1 MDISK
6 AQCPE
11 CSRALQVDRM
21 VCRSCGVAVEGEI
34 EVSALGQLDLDE
46 QVFVTAFLRSH
57 GSIRRME
64 SLFGVSYPTVKN
76 RLNRIVAR
84 LDAAFTPPP
93 SDNAEVLDRL
103 ARGEITTDQAL
114 EELS

>member
-1 MDISK
+1 
-6 AQCPE
+6 
-11 CSRALQVDRM
+11 M
-21 VCRSCGVAVEGEI
+21 VCRSCGVSVEGEI
-34 EVSALGQLDLDE
+34 EVSALGQLELDD
-46 QVFVTAFLRSH
+46 QVFVTAFLRGH

-64 SLFGVSYPTVKN
+64 SLFGISYPTVKN

-93 SDNAEVLDRL
+93 SHNAEVLARL
-103 ARGEITTDQAL
+103 ARRGGTTDQAL